1 MTRQVASNSRVVRST
16 RSVASLQKAFL
27 AIILVVIAM
36 ALFNLNPEHE
46 DGVLH
51 RGQFHRS
58 REVEFDLPHPGDG
71 GDVRRSPEV
80 SISIG
85 G

>member
-1 MTRQVASNSRVVRST
+1 
-16 RSVASLQKAFL
+16 
-27 AIILVVIAM
+27 
-36 ALFNLNPEHE
+36 LFNLNPEHE